1 MWSAFLSYSD
11 DSGVSLSTKNK
22 TGIHFYALWTVRFM
36 FEALEER
43 LATECLF
50 TIYLHVR
57 LYQNYLVQRT
67 YYISLL

>member
-36 FEALEER
+36 FEALEE
-43 LATECLF
+43 LACNRVPFYNIF
-50 TIYLHVR
+50 TC
-57 LYQNYLVQRT
+57 
-67 YYISLL
+67 